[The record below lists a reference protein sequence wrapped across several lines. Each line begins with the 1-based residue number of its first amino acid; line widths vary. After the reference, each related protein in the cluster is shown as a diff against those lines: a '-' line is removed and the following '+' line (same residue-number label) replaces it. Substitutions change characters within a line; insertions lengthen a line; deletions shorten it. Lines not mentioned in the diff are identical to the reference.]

1 MQKARNQYKRCYLVN
16 TNTGNDDFGSF
27 DPIPRSKVA
36 AGIFQS
42 THGAVLTGYLRYYT
56 DELVGDTPEELS
68 RHFKRVL
75 DMKDGL
81 VDKKKADY
89 IVIDQAAEMSYDDV
103 KKSMEMIGSGEIDMK
118 RVELATD
125 ILMGRKNGED
135 TTSFEGMLK

>member
-1 MQKARNQYKRCYLVN
+1 MQKPRNQYKRCYLVG
-16 TNTGNDDFGSF
+16 TDTGSDDFGSF
-27 DPIPRSKVA
+27 DPITRSRVS
-36 AGIFQS
+36 GVFQS
-42 THGAVLTGYLRYYT
+42 THGAVLQGYLRYYT
-56 DELVGDTPEELS
+56 DELVGDDPAE
-68 RHFKRVL
+68 RAMHFKRVL
-75 DMKDGL
+75 DMKEGL
-81 VDKKKADY
+81 VDRKKADY

>member
-1 MQKARNQYKRCYLVN
+1 MQKPRNQYKRCYLVS
-16 TNTGNDDFGSF
+16 TDTGGDDFGEF
-27 DPIPRSKVA
+27 TAITRSRVS
-36 AGIFQS
+36 GVFQS
-42 THGAVLTGYLRYYT
+42 THGAVMQGYLRYYT
-56 DELVGDTPEELS
+56 DNPADLA
-68 RHFKRVL
+68 RHFKRVM

-89 IVIDQAAEMSYDDV
+89 IVIDQAAEMSYEDV
-103 KKSMEMIGSGEIDMK
+103 KKSMEMIGGGEIDMK